1 MSSVDIGAKCWHN
14 TFINNNKTGVIIFNN
29 SNVSERARIDGS
41 GNLLVGTASQPVGG
55 ITSRLAVS
63 QSIGDYTAILVNSQA
78 TAANCYGARIQY
90 TAAAPNGTGNVF
102 LVKDATIAPGG
113 ALVPIGGDQKLVLEA
128 GDYLQVN
135 TSVASSADVI
145 TSILE
150 IT

>member
-1 MSSVDIGAKCWHN
+1 MCSSD
-14 TFINNNKTGVIIFNN
+14 
-29 SNVSERARIDGS
+29 
-41 GNLLVGTASQPVGG
+41 L
-55 ITSRLAVS
+55 
-63 QSIGDYTAILVNSQA
+63 
-78 TAANCYGARIQY
+78 
-90 TAAAPNGTGNVF
+90 
-102 LVKDATIAPGG
+102 TIAPGG

>member
-1 MSSVDIGAKCWHN
+1 MANNFKNSVLKAAGTTAQN
-14 TFINNNKTGVIIFNN
+14 VYAAASGV
-29 SNVSERARIDGS
+29 
-41 GNLLVGTASQPVGG
+41 
-55 ITSRLAVS
+55 
-63 QSIGDYTAILVNSQA
+63 QA
-78 TAANCYGARIQY
+78 TIIGMTIANITPSPISANVFLTCSG
-90 TAAAPNGTGNVF
+90 AAAPNVY
-102 LVKDATIAPGG
+102 LVQNATIAPGG